1 MPCYRLL
8 QQHCLRRRLRLPCYL
23 SDRRLNLQI
32 LDRPRMFRPFC
43 WSELRNIGA
52 VRWSSKR
59 ITILSMSLS
68 HMTVSEPLRQRFDT
82 STIRN
87 VQTRSSSSLER
98 RSESDAIE
106 NRHSKPE
113 KTVNRRQCTERT
125 PGQVDTR
132 WDCDLNLPTLQQLV
146 TEIQVNGLTS
156 QEDTYAVYFTGFD
169 NNDVVIGLL
178 KGSIAAW

>member
-1 MPCYRLL
+1 M
-8 QQHCLRRRLRLPCYL
+8 
-23 SDRRLNLQI
+23 
-32 LDRPRMFRPFC
+32 
-43 WSELRNIGA
+43 
-52 VRWSSKR
+52 
-59 ITILSMSLS
+59 
-68 HMTVSEPLRQRFDT
+68 
-82 STIRN
+82 
-87 VQTRSSSSLER
+87 
-98 RSESDAIE
+98 
-106 NRHSKPE
+106 
-113 KTVNRRQCTERT
+113 VNRRQCTERT